1 MKKGD
6 EVSVLDEDLVG
17 IVKKIQGNEVLLDV
31 DGFEMHFD
39 KSELVVTKSFRVD
52 YIEEENL
59 TKILEE
65 KSQHTKP
72 KIIPKRKKS
81 KEESIY
87 EIDLHIQKLVK
98 STRGMSKH
106 DMLTKQ
112 IEVAQ
117 NRLEYAIENKI
128 QRMVFI
134 HGVGDGVL
142 RMELEYL
149 LNRYPEV
156 NYFDA
161 NFKKYGVGATEVYI
175 YKNPKKSYYS

>member
-6 EVSVLDEDLVG
+6 EVSVLDEDLTGV
-17 IVKKIQGNEVLLDV
+17 VKKIQGSKVLLDV
-31 DGFEMHFD
+31 DGFEMSFD

-52 YIEEENL
+52 YINEEDLSE
-59 TKILEE
+59 ILEE
-65 KSQHTKP
+65 KSQNKKP
-72 KIIPKRKKS
+72 KNTPKRKR
-81 KEESIY
+81 KEESVY
-87 EIDLHIQKLVK
+87 EIDLHIHKLVS
-98 STRGMSKH
+98 STRGMSNY

-117 NRLEYAIENKI
+117 NRLEYAIANKI

-156 NYFDA
+156 KYYDA
-161 NFKKYGVGATEVYI
+161 NYQRYGVGATEVYI